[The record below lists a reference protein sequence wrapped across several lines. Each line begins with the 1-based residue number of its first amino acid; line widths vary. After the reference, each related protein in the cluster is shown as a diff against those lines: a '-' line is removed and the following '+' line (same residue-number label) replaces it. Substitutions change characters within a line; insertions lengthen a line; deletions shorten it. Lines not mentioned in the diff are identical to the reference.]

1 MRFVRAVLMGLW
13 VAGAASALA
22 QDARPD
28 ARMEFS
34 GFSVGLLL
42 GYSQGRG
49 TLEFQDRQY
58 RFSVS
63 GLKVAT
69 VGISQM
75 SAVGQVYRLRDVADF
90 AGQYVLAEGGL
101 TVFQGGGPAVLRN
114 ERGVTLYLQNVQF
127 GLDLTLGG
135 GELSI
140 VLDPAD
146 QPTPP
151 AS

>member
-1 MRFVRAVLMGLW
+1 MRFVRAVLVGMW
-13 VAGAASALA
+13 VVGATPALA

-28 ARMEFS
+28 ARLEFS

-42 GYSQGRG
+42 GYSQGQG
-49 TLEFQDRQY
+49 TLEFQNRQY

-69 VGISQM
+69 VGISRL
-75 SAVGQVYRLRDVADF
+75 SAAGQVYRLRDVADF
-90 AGQYVLAEGGL
+90 AGRYVSAEGGL
-101 TVFQGGGPAVLRN
+101 TVFQGGGPAMLRN
-114 ERGVTLYLQNVQF
+114 EKGVTLYLQNVQF

-135 GELSI
+135 GGLSI

-146 QPTPP
+146 EPAPP

>member
-1 MRFVRAVLMGLW
+1 MRFVRAVLLGMW
-13 VAGAASALA
+13 VAGTVPVLA

-42 GYSQGRG
+42 GYSQGQG
-49 TLEFQDRQY
+49 TLVFQDRQY

-69 VGISQM
+69 VGISQL

-90 AGQYVLAEGGL
+90 AGRYVSAEGGL
-101 TVFQGGGPAVLRN
+101 TVFQGG
-114 ERGVTLYLQNVQF
+114 
-127 GLDLTLGG
+127 
-135 GELSI
+135 
-140 VLDPAD
+140 
-146 QPTPP
+146 
-151 AS
+151 